1 MRERNG
7 LFVIALAAAL
17 TLFATLAPRPL
28 PAQELAALPTMT
40 LVPVDTLRL
49 PSAGLRGIAFRDST
63 VWLLMSSNV
72 GLSIPESDYRASIL
86 QSGSSLS
93 AFDTLLT
100 EPGAFEAGLA
110 FDGERLIAGGNGVGG
125 EESLYVIE
133 RGRAAIVSTLPAA
146 GFHPGGLVYDQSY
159 LWQVD
164 ADARQFARIE
174 PEEGKISR
182 RFSAP
187 AFYPTGLAHDGFYFW
202 NADASTGRIYRVRA
216 HNGRADAV
224 VDTASFSKPGAF
236 VTLGWDGRRLWAASA
251 AESVVVRYAIPR

>member
-7 LFVIALAAAL
+7 LFAMALAAAL
-17 TLFATLAPRPL
+17 TLFATMAPHPL

-49 PSAGLRGIAFRDST
+49 PSVGLRGIAFRDTT
-63 VWLLMSSNV
+63 VWLLMSSNEA
-72 GLSIPESDYRASIL
+72 LSIPESGYRASIL
-86 QSGSSLS
+86 QSGPSLT
-93 AFDTLLT
+93 AFDTVLT
-100 EPGAFEAGLA
+100 ETGAFDAGLA

-174 PEEGKISR
+174 PAGGKVSR

-187 AFYPTGLAHDGFYFW
+187 GFYPTGLAHDGFYFW
-202 NADASTGRIYRVRA
+202 NADAATGRIYRVRA

-224 VDTASFSKPGAF
+224 VDAASFSKPGAF
-236 VTLGWDGRRLWAASA
+236 VTLGWDGSFLWAASA
-251 AESVVVRYAIPR
+251 ADSVVVRYAIPR